1 MAVLGED
8 RLGVEL
14 YPGDL
19 KRAVAYTHDL
29 PYLARF
35 SQGPRRDLQTIRYAV
50 LVDHQRMIAS
60 RLEGISQS
68 LKHIDPFMINQ

>member
-19 KRAVAYTHDL
+19 KRAVAYSHDL
-29 PYLARF
+29 PYLTRF
-35 SQGPRRDLQTIRYAV
+35 SQGPRRDLQTIRYG
-50 LVDHQRMIAS
+50 
-60 RLEGISQS
+60 E
-68 LKHIDPFMINQ
+68 

>member
-8 RLGVEL
+8 RLGMEL

-19 KRAVAYTHDL
+19 KRAVVHAHDL
-29 PYLARF
+29 LYLTRF

-50 LVDHQRMIAS
+50 LVDHQRMITG

-68 LKHIDPFMINQ
+68 LKHIR